1 MTIAIEF
8 VKIDRSA
15 SLSQYVVQKLND
27 VFAKYDWLV
36 GVQVYIKKEKYPST
50 TAYICEM
57 KVSLAGPQIFAS
69 STKDNFEKAINAT
82 ISDIVRQIEKR
93 KQHQLTY

>member
-15 SLSQYVVQKLND
+15 TLSQYVVEKLNA
-27 VFAKYDWLV
+27 VYAKYDWLV
-36 GVQVYIKKEKYPST
+36 GVQVYIKKEQYSAT

-69 STKDNFEKAINAT
+69 STKDSFEKAINTT
-82 ISDIVRQIEKR
+82 INEIERQIEKR

>member
-27 VFAKYDWLV
+27 VFAKYD
-36 GVQVYIKKEKYPST
+36 
-50 TAYICEM
+50 
-57 KVSLAGPQIFAS
+57 
-69 STKDNFEKAINAT
+69 
-82 ISDIVRQIEKR
+82 
-93 KQHQLTY
+93 